1 MELAFDHFLCF
12 AIPRRKQK
20 FLEDIAIRVFCAAK
34 ELVKLTVAIYS
45 AEDQN
50 LQHRTKA
57 DKSFLIGERLT
68 LLVYTAPFPT
78 LSELLLTTKS
88 MIFTPGARYN
98 SVAGACHQPCAL
110 R

>member
-1 MELAFDHFLCF
+1 MAANRGE
-12 AIPRRKQK
+12 
-20 FLEDIAIRVFCAAK
+20 IAIRVFRAAK
-34 ELVKLTVAIYS
+34 ELDKSTVAIYS

-57 DKSFLIGERLT
+57 DESFLIGEGLT
-68 LLVYTAPFPT
+68 LLVYTSPFPT

-88 MIFTPGARYN
+88 MLFIPGARYN
-98 SVAGACHQPCAL
+98 SVAGACHQPYAL